1 MTSQFDM
8 GWVWRWGSYLP
19 NSLGQRPHGWFLR
32 LGRYCLQRV
41 TPGDV
46 AHIMITQI
54 IQSRQGRVLS
64 GSSLEFWILSLL
76 SIIIHNPLLSIIIHY
91 KLLLWVI
98 WFIIK
103 LLLSIINYYHSL
115 SIIIHSSFHGTHI
128 LLPCDEFQRVSAQ
141 FQPSFSTLKS
151 THLIRLSAQ
160 DLSCIFNKWSFVAGK
175 SPLWTS
181 NWK

>member
-1 MTSQFDM
+1 MLLCLSKVHNWGPRSCCWEISLSTQRSGHSVLLGLWRHLSLDLTKSSFQCERGFSPCSNRVMAAIRNCQFDM

-41 TPGDV
+41 TRGDV

-76 SIIIHNPLLSIIIHY
+76 S
-91 KLLLWVI
+91 
-98 WFIIK
+98 
-103 LLLSIINYYHSL
+103 NY
-115 SIIIHSSFHGTHI
+115 
-128 LLPCDEFQRVSAQ
+128 P
-141 FQPSFSTLKS
+141 
-151 THLIRLSAQ
+151 
-160 DLSCIFNKWSFVAGK
+160 
-175 SPLWTS
+175 
-181 NWK
+181 